1 MLANSARADSESRR
15 QMDGVLALYRFT
27 DRLYRAAGADDVY
40 ASALDAIAE
49 ALGCERAS
57 ILLFDADGLMRFVA
71 WRGLSDSYRRA
82 IEGHSP
88 WSRDA
93 SDPQPICI
101 DDVHRAELP
110 DDLKDT
116 IRAEGIGALAFIP
129 LVASGTLAGKFMTY
143 YDQPHQLAQSEIE
156 LA

>member
-57 ILLFDADGLMRFVA
+57 ILLFDADGVMRFVA

-82 IEGHSP
+82 IDGHSP

-93 SDPQPICI
+93 TDPKPVCI
-101 DDVHRAELP
+101 DDIDKAGVADEL
-110 DDLKDT
+110 KQT
-116 IRAEGIGALAFIP
+116 AKAEGSGALAFIP
-129 LVASGTLAGKFMTY
+129 PVARGARVG
-143 YDQPHQLAQSEIE
+143 
-156 LA
+156 